1 MRLLSVSSCRRRLCV
16 SLSFVNVLV
25 SWSANA
31 SSFCSVVVF
40 CYVVVFV
47 NRVLV
52 SGIRIFS

>member
-1 MRLLSVSSCRRRLCV
+1 MSP
-16 SLSFVNVLV
+16 SFVNVLV

-47 NRVLV
+47 NQCRVYESFPRV
-52 SGIRIFS
+52 NDAS